1 MSNCSSTLFMLLLLL
16 VASGSMVVGSN
27 PKDTCMTYLGP
38 CADTDPCD
46 ANCCRDK
53 CLEQFKD
60 KKPNPFCEE
69 ATGGDPRYCNC
80 YHSCP

>member
-16 VASGSMVVGSN
+16 VALGTMVVGSN
-27 PKDTCMTYLGP
+27 AKDTCMTYLGP

-60 KKPNPFCEE
+60 KNPNPFCEE
-69 ATGGDPRYCNC
+69 AIAGDPRYCNC

>member
-1 MSNCSSTLFMLLLLL
+1 MIFLL
-16 VASGSMVVGSN
+16 GTMVLS
-27 PKDTCMTYLGP
+27 KDTCMTYLGP

-46 ANCCRDK
+46 ANCCREK

-69 ATGGDPRYCNC
+69 SIAGDPRYCNC
-80 YHSCP
+80 YHTCP